1 MKYIIIPIILIIV
14 CPIIMLTSIRLQG
27 KKEEKEMDRKL
38 RFIDKINKRESQRK
52 FFQYKGIQTYG
63 DFKRT
68 KIYLQAENTAICVNN
83 EDKLYDEMYFPEELD
98 HLPVIGIISKPDG
111 TLGINLLCSNWD
123 DRYEPDWVAEVY

>member
-1 MKYIIIPIILIIV
+1 MKYMIISIISIIV
-14 CPIIMLTSIRLQG
+14 CPIIMLTGIRLQG

-52 FFQYKGIQTYG
+52 FLQYKGIQTYG

-68 KIYLQAENTAICVNN
+68 KLYLQTENTAICVNS
-83 EDKLYDEMYFPEELD
+83 EDELYDEMYFPEELD

-111 TLGINLLCSNWD
+111 MLGINLMCSNWD
-123 DRYEPDWVAEVY
+123 DRYEPDWIAEVY